1 MRSDGVSLARGL
13 PLNRPA
19 RNVCRRKIH
28 YGRVF
33 RNHPVVFLKN
43 GNREENP
50 SFGMAYFDRMGLS
63 GDSEGPEGTSF
74 FWVPANK
81 ESYVNKPP

>member
-1 MRSDGVSLARGL
+1 MFAVE
-13 PLNRPA
+13 
-19 RNVCRRKIH
+19 K
-28 YGRVF
+28 YGGDYERVF

-63 GDSEGPEGTSF
+63 EIVKAQRDFLFLGPR
-74 FWVPANK
+74 K
-81 ESYVNKPP
+81 